1 MAFAAFT
8 EWKSVIVVLL
18 PAISMICPGSFMEEA
33 IAAFLAWWMA
43 LQRISTPKQPMPR
56 DEGVVYLPFQTVLT
70 IKTRFP
76 QIP

>member
-1 MAFAAFT
+1 
-8 EWKSVIVVLL
+8 
-18 PAISMICPGSFMEEA
+18 MEEA